1 MKGKEK
7 EKKVK
12 SLGRVCLSH
21 QGGGSLGR
29 REREGERETKKG
41 KEGRSRGKKK
51 SGEQFGQIG

>member
-1 MKGKEK
+1 M
-7 EKKVK
+7 K

-29 REREGERETKKG
+29 REREGERETKKEK
-41 KEGRSRGKKK
+41 KEGAEERKK